1 MKSKYFMLFKTAV
14 VSAILP
20 LPNCFGRYLEVTVV
34 INRLAVD
41 MDIYGYNHGYYAG
54 TFFN

>member
-1 MKSKYFMLFKTAV
+1 MLFKTAV